1 MRPRLVGPKPDRYRR
16 MFRKFFLW
24 WFGQLAELVPGPLRG
39 PDAATGDAL
48 VITPAG
54 PLSRTTHHVD
64 VSLRRG
70 GRQTS
75 LGRFGISESRVD
87 RVPRAAETPAVLR
100 LDAGEVLGKTLA
112 LPLAAERQLD
122 QVLEFEM
129 DRETPFNAE
138 ELFWTYRLTRRDR
151 QTGTLL
157 VRLLLLPRAKLES
170 LLAGLDEI
178 GLKPSWAE
186 IADGPDQGA
195 LVPLSNHQTGPHGFA
210 RRWSVWAA
218 GAICIFLA
226 LASVLVPFARQSA
239 ESVDT
244 ERRIAADRQ
253 IAAEAEKLHQEIE
266 QLSGSIGLVE
276 SERVKAGRPVA
287 VLAALTRLL
296 PDDTYLTEFTQ
307 QQRKVTL
314 SGRSAAASRLIGML
328 AGDELLRNP
337 AFTAPVTRI
346 EATRSEVFSITAEV
360 AP

>member
-1 MRPRLVGPKPDRYRR
+1 

-39 PDAATGDAL
+39 PDTAARDAVL
-48 VITPAG
+48 ITPAG
-54 PLSRTTHHVD
+54 PLSEMTDDID

-70 GRQTS
+70 GRETS
-75 LGRFGISESRVD
+75 LGRFGISESRLD
-87 RVPRAAETPAVLR
+87 RVPRATGTPAILR
-100 LDAGEVLGKTLA
+100 LDAGEVLGKTLS
-112 LPLAAERQLD
+112 LPIAAERQLE

-138 ELFWTYRLTRRDR
+138 ELFWTYRLARRDR

-157 VRLLLLPRAKLES
+157 VRLLLLPRARLEG
-170 LLAGLDEI
+170 LLAGLDGI
-178 GLKPSWAE
+178 GLKPSWVE
-186 IADGPDQGA
+186 IAGGPDQSSQI
-195 LVPLSNHQTGPHGFA
+195 PLSDRQAEPHGFA

-218 GAICIFLA
+218 GAVCICLA
-226 LASVLVPFARQSA
+226 LAAVLVPFARQST
-239 ESVDT
+239 ESADI
-244 ERRIAADRQ
+244 ERRIAANRQ
-253 IAAEAEKLHQEIE
+253 IATQAEKLRQEVD

-337 AFTAPVTRI
+337 AFAAPVTRI

>member
-1 MRPRLVGPKPDRYRR
+1 MRARLVGAKPDRYRR
-16 MFRKFFLW
+16 MFRKFLLW
-24 WFGQLAELVPGPLRG
+24 WFGQLAELVPLRLRSA
-39 PDAATGDAL
+39 DAAGGDAL

-54 PLSRTTHHVD
+54 PLSKLIDHVD
-64 VSLRRG
+64 ITLRRG
-70 GRQTS
+70 GRETS
-75 LGRFGISESRVD
+75 LGRFGISESSLD
-87 RVPRAAETPAVLR
+87 RVPRAAGTPAVIR
-100 LDAGEVLGKTLA
+100 LAAGEVLGKTLS

-138 ELFWTYRLTRRDR
+138 ELFWTYRLARRDR

-157 VRLLLLPRAKLES
+157 VRLLLLPRASLER
-170 LLAGLDEI
+170 LLAGLDQI
-178 GLKPSWAE
+178 GLRPGWAE
-186 IADGPDQGA
+186 IAGGPDKGSR
-195 LVPLSNHQTGPHGFA
+195 VPLSDHQTGPHGFV
-210 RRWSVWAA
+210 RRWSLWAA
-218 GAICIFLA
+218 GAVCMLLA
-226 LASVLVPFARQSA
+226 LAAVLVPFARQSA
-239 ESVDT
+239 EAVAI

-253 IAAEAEKLHQEIE
+253 IAAEAEKLRQEID

-276 SERVKAGRPVA
+276 SERTKAGRPIA

-296 PDDTYLTEFTQ
+296 PDDTYLTEFAQ

-328 AGDELLRNP
+328 SGDELLRNP
-337 AFTAPVTRI
+337 AFAAPVTRI